1 MSEPVYPLRKW
12 RWRIADPTR
21 PGRRYVTR
29 HHMTEAEALAT
40 DPAAERV
47 EHTLMVIEGPAP
59 AHRTQGG
66 PPSS

>member
-1 MSEPVYPLRKW
+1 MSGPAYPIHKW
-12 RWRIADPTR
+12 RWRINDPAR

-47 EHTLMVIEGPAP
+47 ENSLMVIEAP
-59 AHRTQGG
+59 GTAH
-66 PPSS
+66 SSGVHGRIS